1 MCVVVSFQV
10 VSVSGGH
17 SADSHGSEDSDH
29 GSHCSDLPQQSLF
42 FEDHTGEVG
51 TCLTAGGGK
60 PESMHT

>member
-1 MCVVVSFQV
+1 M
-10 VSVSGGH
+10 SVSGGH

-51 TCLTAGGGK
+51 ECLTVEGK

>member
-1 MCVVVSFQV
+1 MLWYLQI

-51 TCLTAGGGK
+51 ECLTVEGK